1 MVTPWLIKEL
11 ICKPVRVL
19 LGPRLVGLDV
29 QISSSA
35 PGTQPTA
42 LDVQIGSKN
51 ALDGAGAGGAHIYP
65 CHGTAPEQLVLLAVS
80 SGSQLGS
87 APLLE
92 KLRAATSSATLGG
105 SAPAEQLAGPGAPDA
120 GMQQILAFQAERIV
134 QLEVDERKLAEEV
147 ESLRRSAAAQPVRV
161 AEGVPPVVAAAAA
174 AELSAV
180 DPEAAALASRGRQ
193 QIDDLRDLLQKSL
206 AQLERPVRHLPSAA
220 QQPPQLDIRGVC
232 DRPGRGGAGLS

>member
-92 KLRAATSSATLGG
+92 QLRAATA
-105 SAPAEQLAGPGAPDA
+105 
-120 GMQQILAFQAERIV
+120 R
-134 QLEVDERKLAEEV
+134 
-147 ESLRRSAAAQPVRV
+147 RRSAGPRRRSSS
-161 AEGVPPVVAAAAA
+161 P
-174 AELSAV
+174 
-180 DPEAAALASRGRQ
+180 ALARPTLACSRCWRFRRSV
-193 QIDDLRDLLQKSL
+193 LCS
-206 AQLERPVRHLPSAA
+206 
-220 QQPPQLDIRGVC
+220 
-232 DRPGRGGAGLS
+232 